1 MQKAVCYVSKPL
13 SPFLKNSKKQRIMT
27 IDDCFVLGYL
37 TKAHGL
43 AGELQAL
50 FDVDDLSQY
59 ENLDTLWVE
68 RFGSLIPYKVEYVLP
83 LMHKRNRVIVKL
95 AGIDHIDQA
104 ETLAKSKLYLPLS
117 MLPPLE
123 GENAFYYHEVIG
135 FQIID
140 EEKGALGNV
149 DTIYDLESNALISM
163 MYQGKEVLIP
173 IQDAFILRVDRNQRC
188 LHVRLPEGLLE
199 VYLEDTRDEKADD
212 GFFETDLL

>member
-1 MQKAVCYVSKPL
+1 
-13 SPFLKNSKKQRIMT
+13 MT

-59 ENLDTLWVE
+59 ENIDTLWVE
-68 RFGSLIPYKVEYVLP
+68 RFGSLIPYKVEYVHP

-140 EEKGALGNV
+140 EERGALGTVN
-149 DTIYDLESNALISM
+149 TIYDLESNALISM
-163 MYQGKEVLIP
+163 IYRGKEVLIP
-173 IQDAFILRVDRNQRC
+173 IHDAFILRVDRDKQS

-199 VYLEDTRDEKADD
+199 VYLESNQDEEADD
-212 GFFETDLL
+212 GFFEIDIL